1 MLEVLVYQYAHAN
14 LRILA
19 VHIPPLDNVSYL
31 VFVAGQHECMVIDP
45 AALAGWEE
53 LLAAYQLVPR
63 LILLTHEHIDH
74 ISGVNAL
81 IARYGCRLLCH
92 ARCAEHIK
100 DPRRNLAHYF
110 EALLEMHGAAEPERY
125 ARLIDYQVT
134 YPAETYT
141 GRLNFSWQ
149 GLPVTLQE
157 APGHSAGGSCIR
169 VADVLFSG
177 DNLLRDTPVFTILP
191 GGSKK
196 LYQAQTEPLLRALP
210 PEMYVYPGHGARFQ
224 LRDGA
229 WR

>member
-1 MLEVLVYQYAHAN
+1 MTEVPVYPYAHGD

-31 VFVAGQHECMVIDP
+31 VFAAGQHDCMVIDP

-53 LLAAYQLVPR
+53 LLAAYQLEPH

-81 IARYGCRLLCH
+81 MAQHEVRLLCH
-92 ARCAEHIK
+92 VRCAEHIR
-100 DPRRNLAHYF
+100 DSRRNLARYF

-125 ARLIDYQVT
+125 ARLID
-134 YPAETYT
+134 
-141 GRLNFSWQ
+141 Q

>member
-81 IARYGCRLLCH
+81 MLCH

-110 EALLEMHGAAEPERY
+110 EALLEMHDAAEPERY
-125 ARLIDYQVT
+125 AALSDYRVT
-134 YPAETYT
+134 YPAETYS
-141 GRLNFSWQ
+141 GRLAFRWQ
-149 GLPVTLQE
+149 GLSVELQE